1 MDAESIVVTVD
12 MTFADYDELCNLIS
26 TCADVFSDGPDPE
39 LLELASDFGY
49 FSELLKSNRR

>member
-1 MDAESIVVTVD
+1 MNADSVVTVD
-12 MTFADYDELCNLIS
+12 MTVYDYDDLLDLLS
-26 TCADVFSDGPDPE
+26 TCADVCSDGPDPE